1 MTRRALVFI
10 ISTAIDIIISVIEAF
25 VIMLLWNWLAVSIFS
40 VPAIS
45 FWVAFGILC
54 VFNLIGSF
62 FRSGN

>member
-1 MTRRALVFI
+1 MTRRTLVFI
-10 ISTAIDIIISVIEAF
+10 ASILADIIISVVETL
-25 VIMLLWNWLAVSIFS
+25 VIMFLWNWLAVSIFS
-40 VPAIS
+40 APAIS

>member
-1 MTRRALVFI
+1 MTKRTLVFI

-25 VIMLLWNWLAVSIFS
+25 VIMFLWNWLAVSIFS
-40 VPAIS
+40 APAIS

-54 VFNLIGSF
+54 VLNLIGSF

>member
-1 MTRRALVFI
+1 MTRRALVI
-10 ISTAIDIIISVIEAF
+10 IAIILTDTIISVVETL
-25 VIMLLWNWLAVSIFS
+25 VIMFLWNWLAVSLFS

-54 VFNLIGSF
+54 VLNLIGSF